1 MSLKTST
8 GQTNLISRTCRC
20 LRTAAGGLGW
30 RARSLKVD
38 FGRWLRNSD
47 DALKEQATQAGV
59 SFDSGPTSAQAA
71 VTQLDADTLS
81 DRGVIIAGNPESC
94 INTIKVYDELGVDE
108 VMMIMQTE
116 TIPHE
121 RVMESIELFG
131 KEVIPAFS
139 KKATTPVAG

>member
-1 MSLKTST
+1 MDA
-8 GQTNLISRTCRC
+8 QTLC
-20 LRTAAGGLGW
+20 
-30 RARSLKVD
+30 
-38 FGRWLRNSD
+38 
-47 DALKEQATQAGV
+47 
-59 SFDSGPTSAQAA
+59 
-71 VTQLDADTLS
+71 

-94 INTIKVYDELGVDE
+94 IETIKMYDDLGVDE

-139 KKATTPVAG
+139 RESKTAVTT